1 VEFVFEDESP
11 EGGCRWVGL
20 PWRGI
25 TQAAISQPRSC
36 LRTCSGSGGK
46 ERHERWATTDFC

>member
-1 VEFVFEDESP
+1 
-11 EGGCRWVGL
+11 L

-25 TQAAISQPRSC
+25 IQAATSQPRSC

-46 ERHERWATTDFC
+46 ERHERWATIDFCWSLLRRNA